1 MAQRKP
7 EEQVTLSQVLKLAH
21 QLTPEEQSKLLA
33 QLKIEELQRDLQVGI
48 DEADRGQLISEEQVL
63 QHLDH
68 CHQEVT
74 QRQK

>member
-21 QLTPEEQSKLLA
+21 QLTPDEQSKLLA
-33 QLKIEELQRDLQVGI
+33 QLKIEELQRALQIGI
-48 DEADRGQLISEEQVL
+48 DEADRGQLVSEEQVL
-63 QHLDH
+63 QHLDA
-68 CHQEVT
+68 CHKEAI